1 MSAKIEDSLKKVTS
15 LNGVKAA
22 FVFNQYQAVL
32 VREVPGNYP
41 DEMLKRMA
49 SQFHQLLG
57 VAWANGVNVNEF
69 RFLFSR
75 FLVYMRSFGQGLY
88 LVVFVDREVSF
99 ADVRQPLNLAV
110 LVLEKTFRKVD
121 EAIPESEM
129 TLMAAEAEKTLRSAV
144 DRDDTFAGA
153 VQKACLYL
161 AGRHGRELVDC
172 AIEDEMLIIPI
183 RSEEEM
189 RKLINYIIPRV
200 THPLRRR
207 LLENEL
213 NKILDQTLKAA

>member
-1 MSAKIEDSLKKVTS
+1 
-15 LNGVKAA
+15 
-22 FVFNQYQAVL
+22 
-32 VREVPGNYP
+32 
-41 DEMLKRMA
+41 
-49 SQFHQLLG
+49 
-57 VAWANGVNVNEF
+57 
-69 RFLFSR
+69 
-75 FLVYMRSFGQGLY
+75 MRSFGQGLY